1 MHRVQQDEMGDEMRR
16 FEKPVT
22 TIQGRADL
30 KKAVRWAVKEYGATE
45 TREVKKI
52 INEEFRFSKRYEP
65 SHQAIT
71 AYLRGVKE

>member
-1 MHRVQQDEMGDEMRR
+1 MHRMQQDEMQGLRR

-22 TIQGRADL
+22 TIQGRPDL
-30 KKAVRWAVKEYGATE
+30 KKAVIWAVKEYGTTE
-45 TREVKKI
+45 TSEIKSI
-52 INEEFRFSKRYEP
+52 IMEEFRFSKRYEP

>member
-1 MHRVQQDEMGDEMRR
+1 MKC
-16 FEKPVT
+16 EKCGASEDARSRIIT
-22 TIQGRADL
+22 YSYIRTDKQ
-30 KKAVRWAVKEYGATE
+30 AVRWAVKEYGATE

>member
-1 MHRVQQDEMGDEMRR
+1 MHRMQQDDEMQGLRR